1 MKTIYINLDPYLREL
16 IAWIKGGKV
25 GDAPKFSPLPLA
37 VTPPVG
43 ADVAVYAQSGTVSG
57 AIASVSW
64 SFSPSLGDA
73 IAQNVAPGLS
83 QVLASESA
91 SVYAVTG
98 NRFVATATITDVTT
112 PTAGTYAIAF
122 EVLVNR
128 PAIDGPVDL
137 VDFTPPAP
145 APTAAQINTALGG
158 SGAAEGQPLKGVS
171 LTNTTNAPAPTA
183 AQINT
188 ALGGTGATADAPLN
202 GVYLAGAYIVVSDS
216 TETLPEN
223 VPMTQIGVYNGT
235 YSGSY
240 PAITGDMIPYTIGP
254 SHGA

>member
-1 MKTIYINLDPYLREL
+1 MKAIYINLDPDLAACA
-16 IAWIKGGKV
+16 AWIKGGKV

-43 ADVAVYAQSGTVSG
+43 ADVAVYAQGGTVSG

-98 NRFVATATITDVTT
+98 NRFVATATISDVTT
-112 PTAGTYAIAF
+112 PTAGTYPIAF
-122 EVLVNR
+122 EVIVNR
-128 PAIDGPVDL
+128 QALDGPVDL
-137 VDFTPPAP
+137 VDFTPPA
-145 APTAAQINTALGG
+145 AALTAAQINAALGG

-171 LTNTTNAPAPTA
+171 LASATNAPAPTA

-188 ALGGTGATADAPLN
+188 ALGGTGAQQNAPLV
-202 GVYLAGAYIVVSDS
+202 GVSLGGAVLTDGSVSDHGEIPS
-216 TETLPEN
+216 AFDNGGELVDLSWVN
-223 VPMTQIGVYNGT
+223 VGT
-235 YSGSY
+235 GKFAVGYEQE
-240 PAITGDMIPYTIGP
+240 
-254 SHGA
+254 